1 MATLALPFVVSLLL
15 SLLFGGAVVEKL
27 AQAKAR
33 QPISDDAP
41 DAHKL
46 KHGTPTMGGLL
57 ILATTLLAT
66 PFGLWH
72 SYTQYMKIAGGVNAA
87 SNPAFNWWI
96 YLAAPAIIVLLVF
109 ALACGIGVLDDL
121 GKARKK
127 LNGAGLSERTK
138 LGLQFAVAAFFVLY
152 LWMVSTLGVKGFTT
166 AIYFNG
172 YWLDLGQ
179 FYYLFVLLYL
189 PFFGNAVNFTDGLD
203 GLASGTTLIAALTMG
218 AIAAVGSPALGVP
231 AFYGAVAGACT
242 GFLWFNAYP
251 AKVFMGDT
259 GSLAL
264 GMGMAAAAVVL
275 KQELLFLVV
284 GAVYVAEIFSMM
296 LQRYVFKYRR
306 VKHGIEYAKAN
317 RVFRRA
323 PLHHHFEE
331 LGLRETQVVARFYVA
346 ALLLA
351 AIGVLL
357 APYLSFG
364 GAR

>member
-1 MATLALPFVVSLLL
+1 MATVALPFAVALLL
-15 SLLFGGAVVEKL
+15 SLLFGGKVIERL
-27 AQAKAR
+27 AAAKAR
-33 QPISDDAP
+33 QPISEDAP

-57 ILATTLLAT
+57 ILVATLCAA
-66 PFGLWH
+66 PVGLWH
-72 SYTQYMKIAGGVNAA
+72 SYTRYMAIASGANAA
-87 SNPAFNWWI
+87 SNAALNWWL
-96 YLAAPAIIVLLVF
+96 YLGTPAIVVLLVF

-127 LNGAGLSERTK
+127 LNGAGLSERVK
-138 LGLQFAVAAFFVLY
+138 LGLQFAVSTFFVLY
-152 LWMVSTLGVKGFTT
+152 LWLVSSIGAKGFTT
-166 AIYFNG
+166 ALFFNG
-172 YWLDLGQ
+172 YWLDLGD

-218 AIAAVGSPALGVP
+218 GIAAAGSPALGVP
-231 AFYGAVAGACT
+231 AVYGAIAGACA

-275 KQELLFLVV
+275 KQELLFLIV
-284 GAVYVAEIFSMM
+284 GAVYLAEIFSMM
-296 LQRYVFKYRR
+296 VQRYVFKYRR

-331 LGLRETQVVARFYVA
+331 LGLRETQVVTRFYVA

-351 AIGVLL
+351 ALGVLA
-357 APYLSFG
+357 APYLTIG